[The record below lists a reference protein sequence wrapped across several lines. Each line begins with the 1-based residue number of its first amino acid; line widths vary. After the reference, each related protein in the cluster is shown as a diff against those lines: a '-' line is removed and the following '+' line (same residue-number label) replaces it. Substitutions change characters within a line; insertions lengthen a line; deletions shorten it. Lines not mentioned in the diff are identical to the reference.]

1 MGAKCRSESCRRRLF
16 LPKASSRVA
25 APLPLLFCVES
36 SAPADPHP
44 RLRGLDSIS
53 WRNIGGALHSK
64 FLWADHDM
72 WRWALFLFL
81 HHGLETTG
89 TGLQEWH
96 WHQQQCVAANVSAAE
111 VGPSKQKWTW
121 FHQPTSIHTRKV
133 HRKPR

>member
-1 MGAKCRSESCRRRLF
+1 MPLRKLPTKIIFAKSVISGGCAAAA
-16 LPKASSRVA
+16 AS
-25 APLPLLFCVES
+25 LLVES

-53 WRNIGGALHSK
+53 WRNIGGALHSR
-64 FLWADHDM
+64 FLCADDM

-81 HHGLETTG
+81 YHHGLETTG
-89 TGLQEWH
+89 TGLQQWH
-96 WHQQQCVAANVSAAE
+96 WHQQQCVAANVSSAE
-111 VGPSKQKWTW
+111 LGPSKQKWTW